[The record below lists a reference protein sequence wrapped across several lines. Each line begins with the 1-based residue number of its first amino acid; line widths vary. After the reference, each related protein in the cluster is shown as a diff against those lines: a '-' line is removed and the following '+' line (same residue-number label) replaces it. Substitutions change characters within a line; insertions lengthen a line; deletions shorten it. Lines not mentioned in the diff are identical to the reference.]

1 MTQNRKKTIYIS
13 QDADVI
19 HAVFQSKEFSKEIGF
34 QNTDQVMISTAV
46 SELARN
52 IIKYAKEGEV
62 TLKIICQNL
71 KKGIEILAIDKAPG
85 IQDIDKA
92 LDENYSTGGT
102 IGIGLPGTKRIMDD
116 FHIESEPGKGTTIM
130 ARKWIK

>member
-1 MTQNRKKTIYIS
+1 VTQNRKKTIYIS

-71 KKGIEILAIDKAPG
+71 KKGIEILAIDKGPG
-85 IQDIDKA
+85 IQDIDKT

>member
-71 KKGIEILAIDKAPG
+71 KKGIEILAIDKGPG

-92 LDENYSTGGT
+92 LDENYSTEGT

>member
-71 KKGIEILAIDKAPG
+71 KKGIEILAIDKGPG

>member
-1 MTQNRKKTIYIS
+1 
-13 QDADVI
+13 
-19 HAVFQSKEFSKEIGF
+19 
-34 QNTDQVMISTAV
+34 MISTAV

>member
-71 KKGIEILAIDKAPG
+71 KKGIEILAIDKGPG
-85 IQDIDKA
+85 IQDIDKT